1 MVKAFAYPPRL
12 KPHTN
17 AACCERDVFVDL
29 KVSRVTR
36 SEIYKNFRPITI
48 VMLRAMS
55 LVLSLQSV
63 TPSSDC
69 SFENCT
75 AYCAG
80 SCPFMPNIS
89 TSAACRARGGNACRN
104 ENMTVYRMTPWNVTD
119 VADHDTGDIAGDM
132 VSYAESKSHIHPRAC
147 TQARTRTH
155 VQKPKI
161 TRLTPPFVD
170 RNRGSCCPTT

>member
-1 MVKAFAYPPRL
+1 
-12 KPHTN
+12 
-17 AACCERDVFVDL
+17 
-29 KVSRVTR
+29 
-36 SEIYKNFRPITI
+36 
-48 VMLRAMS
+48 MLRAMS

-80 SCPFMPNIS
+80 SCPLMPNIS
-89 TSAACRARGGNACRN
+89 TSAACRARGGKACRN

-132 VSYAESKSHIHPRAC
+132 VSYAESKSHIHPRAR